1 MTRALRAF
9 LVSAFVCAG
18 LRVGSGPLESAEEA
32 SASELWHVMGTFA
45 TVTVP
50 SKDREKLKACVA
62 AAQEVMSDINGALST
77 YKEDSEISRL
87 NRASG
92 KEPVEISKHSRE
104 ALELSLKYSRMT
116 SGAFDPTVLPLCR
129 LWGFSGGSRP
139 SKVPDKSSIDAALR
153 LVGHSR
159 LSLSDGKAK
168 LEIAGMGLDLGGI
181 GKGYAVDAA
190 FQKVSELGTKDFLIN
205 LGGNIRCRGLAEGTR
220 PWIVGVRDPF
230 AAEDLVGTL
239 ELAGDVAVATS
250 GNYEQFVIL
259 DGERYTHILDPRT
272 GTPVKGMAGVTIVS
286 ATAVEAD
293 ALSTALFVL
302 GPEKGPQVLASFPQS
317 RALFVPDKKPVQILV
332 TPGLQKYF
340 KPRPAFAR
348 SVTVLDQGQLPEKP

>member
-9 LVSAFVCAG
+9 LACAALCAG
-18 LRVGSGPLESAEEA
+18 PGAGSGTLQSAEEA
-32 SASELWHVMGTFA
+32 SASERWQVMGTFA
-45 TVTVP
+45 TLSVP
-50 SKDREKLKACVA
+50 SKDREKLGACVA
-62 AAQEVMSDINGALST
+62 AAREVFSDIDRVLSN

-92 KEPVEISKHSRE
+92 KEALELSRQCRQ
-104 ALELSLKYSRMT
+104 ALELSLKYARMT

-129 LWGFSGGSRP
+129 LWGFSGGARP
-139 SKVPDKSSIDAALR
+139 SKIPDKSSIDAALR
-153 LVGHSR
+153 LVGTSH

-190 FQKVSELGTKDFLIN
+190 FQKVSELGAKDFLMN

-220 PWIVGVRDPF
+220 PWIVGVRNPF
-230 AAEDLVGTL
+230 AADDLVGTL

-250 GNYEQFVIL
+250 GNYEQFVL
-259 DGERYTHILDPRT
+259 LEGERYTHIIDPRT
-272 GTPVKGMAGVTIVS
+272 GYPVKGMAGVTIVS

-302 GPEKGPQVLASFPQS
+302 GPQEGSKVLASFPQS
-317 RALFVPDKKPVQILV
+317 HALFVPDGKPVQILV
-332 TPGLQKYF
+332 TPGFQKFF

-348 SVTVLDQGQLPEKP
+348 SVTVLDQGPRPE